1 MSISSL
7 ASLCLVELLNN
18 AELCLLVA
26 GYHHL
31 RNAFAFGYD
40 KGLVGK
46 VDKQHTQFATVVGI
60 DSSW

>member
-7 ASLCLVELLNN
+7 ASLCLVEFLNN

-46 VDKQHTQFATVVGI
+46 VNKQHTQFATVVGI